1 MKPMVLASLCFLLL
15 TLAGL
20 PQQNPS
26 VPSDQGGTFQIAGTM
41 VDAFTGV
48 PIGHTRVAMA
58 SVSQPDTTV
67 TVITG
72 DNGQF
77 MFSDLAAGKYSL
89 RAQRRGYITQLFD
102 QHGLFASSIA
112 VGPDVDSSHLIF
124 LLSPESSIA
133 GAITDEA
140 GEPVPDAQVLLYETR
155 VIEGVQ
161 GTRLHGT
168 TTTDDEGYYEFAH
181 LSSGRFM
188 LAVSARVWYAQ
199 RLGFGSAAQPGSG
212 ARLAQSST
220 IAANGQVSSA
230 LDVAF
235 PVTFY
240 PNATEPERAA
250 PIDLKSGDQFEA
262 NISLQPLPA
271 IHFHLNPGST
281 NSRIASVQLE
291 ARSFA
296 GSEIAVPGGVR
307 PTPSGGVDV
316 VAVTPGNY
324 TMQISSV
331 GGNSM
336 TQSSREIDVLASGRV
351 EMSPEGSQTELAV
364 MLRVDP
370 GVALPD
376 EGALLFHCTT
386 AKRDFIR
393 TFSEIH
399 KFEFTQGLPRAT
411 YEISLLNAPSL
422 HIKAMSALG
431 ATLHGETLDIKGAS
445 AKLEIGLGHVS
456 GKISGVALRDGRPAA
471 GATIVLVPADA
482 PHNRPGF
489 RSDQSDSDGT
499 FTLLDVPPGDYT
511 LVAIDKGYD
520 LEWQKPS
527 VVAPYLSHGRILHV
541 ADTGLK
547 DVKVDVSPKI
557 GNEAN

>member
-1 MKPMVLASLCFLLL
+1 MKPMFLRSLYLLLL

-20 PQQNPS
+20 PQQSPS
-26 VPSDQGGTFQIAGTM
+26 VPSDHGGIFQIAGTI
-41 VDAFTGV
+41 VDASTGA
-48 PIGHTRVAMA
+48 PIGHTRALIG
-58 SVSQPDTTV
+58 SVSQPDTTF
-67 TVITG
+67 TMITG

-77 MFSDLAAGKYSL
+77 VFSDLAAGKYSL
-89 RAQRRGYITQLFD
+89 RAQRRGYVTQFFD
-102 QHGLFASSIA
+102 QHGLLASSIA
-112 VGPDVDSSHLIF
+112 VGPDVDSSHLVF
-124 LLSPESSIA
+124 PLSPESSIV

-140 GEPVPDAQVLLYETR
+140 GEPVPDAQVLLYETS

-168 TTTDDEGYYEFAH
+168 TSTDDEGYYEFAH

-188 LAVSARVWYAQ
+188 MAVSARVWYAE
-199 RLGFGSAAQPGSG
+199 RLRPGPLVQAGSG
-212 ARLAQSST
+212 ARSVQNST
-220 IAANGQVSSA
+220 VAASGQVPSA

-235 PVTFY
+235 PITFY

-262 NISLQPLPA
+262 NMGLQPLPA
-271 IHFHLNPGST
+271 MHFHLNPSGS

-296 GSEIAVPGGVR
+296 GSEIAVPGGAR

-351 EMSPEGSQTELAV
+351 EMPPEGSQTELAV
-364 MLRVDP
+364 MLRVDS

-376 EGALLFHCTT
+376 EGALLFHSTT
-386 AKRDFIR
+386 GKGDFLR
-393 TFSEIH
+393 AFSGIH
-399 KFEFTQGLPRAT
+399 KLEFTQGLPRAT

-422 HIKAMSALG
+422 HIKAMSAVG
-431 ATLHGETLDIKGAS
+431 ATLRGQTVEIKGAP

-482 PHNRPGF
+482 PHNQPGF

-499 FTLLDVPPGDYT
+499 FTLLDVLPGDYT

-527 VVAPYLSHGRILHV
+527 VVAPYLPHGRILHV

-547 DVKVDVSPKI
+547 DVKIDVSPKI
-557 GNEAN
+557 GNDAN